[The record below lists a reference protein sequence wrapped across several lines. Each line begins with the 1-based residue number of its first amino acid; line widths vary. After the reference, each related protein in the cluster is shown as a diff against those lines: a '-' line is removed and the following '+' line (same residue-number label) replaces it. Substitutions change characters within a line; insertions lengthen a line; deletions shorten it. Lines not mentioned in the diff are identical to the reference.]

1 MGKQQDREKIVQE
14 IKIAADLYRK
24 HLVGKRFLYVFEGR
38 YIEVLYKAA
47 NFRHLTGVA
56 TNLSAKKFYSY
67 AAKKLLQASQIFFTP
82 QHPFSL
88 CKCKIKHIG
97 QIAMLAGSEGFML
110 EEIVTDTRTYKFGTT
125 DLNFTLCLNKEY
137 DDQGQQKGD
146 CFVVESLRDEDCFS
160 KSTTAYTVT
169 HIFSAPNDAKK
180 YTNLLD
186 YESRICYNNKCQV
199 NRSGCGETGRR
210 AGLRNQC
217 QRRGGSS
224 PLIRTKTRKTL

>member
-1 MGKQQDREKIVQE
+1 MGKQQDRENIVQE
-14 IKIAADLYRK
+14 IKAAADLYRK
-24 HLVGKRFLYVFEGR
+24 HLVGKRFLYVFEDR

-67 AAKKLLQASQIFFTP
+67 AAKKMLQASQIFFTP

-88 CKCKIKHIG
+88 CKRKIKHIG
-97 QIAMLAGSEGFML
+97 QIATLAGSEGFML

-137 DDQGQQKGD
+137 GDNGQQKGD

-160 KSTTAYTVT
+160 KSRTAYTVT
-169 HIFSAPNDAKK
+169 HIFSTPNDAKK
-180 YTNLLD
+180 YINLLFLD
-186 YESRICYNNKCQV
+186 ENATIDDFVIYGI
-199 NRSGCGETGRR
+199 
-210 AGLRNQC
+210 
-217 QRRGGSS
+217 
-224 PLIRTKTRKTL
+224 

>member
-14 IKIAADLYRK
+14 IKVAADLYRK

-67 AAKKLLQASQIFFTP
+67 AAKKMLQASQIFFTP

-88 CKCKIKHIG
+88 CKRKIKHIG
-97 QIAMLAGSEGFML
+97 QIAMLA
-110 EEIVTDTRTYKFGTT
+110 YKFGTT

-137 DDQGQQKGD
+137 DDKGQQKGD

-160 KSTTAYTVT
+160 KSRTAYTVT

-180 YTNLLD
+180 YTNLLFLD
-186 YESRICYNNKCQV
+186 ENATID
-199 NRSGCGETGRR
+199 
-210 AGLRNQC
+210 GLPDEIKNMLDQ
-217 QRRGGSS
+217 
-224 PLIRTKTRKTL
+224 TLLHK

>member
-67 AAKKLLQASQIFFTP
+67 AAKKMLQASQIFFTP

-88 CKCKIKHIG
+88 CKRKIKHIG
-97 QIAMLAGSEGFML
+97 QIAIWLAQKDLCWKRLSQ
-110 EEIVTDTRTYKFGTT
+110 TRE
-125 DLNFTLCLNKEY
+125 LISLA
-137 DDQGQQKGD
+137 QQI
-146 CFVVESLRDEDCFS
+146 L
-160 KSTTAYTVT
+160 
-169 HIFSAPNDAKK
+169 I
-180 YTNLLD
+180 LL
-186 YESRICYNNKCQV
+186 Y
-199 NRSGCGETGRR
+199 
-210 AGLRNQC
+210 A
-217 QRRGGSS
+217 
-224 PLIRTKTRKTL
+224 